1 MYVVCPEHLD
11 QAIDEF
17 VEVYEMPPDL
27 YLLDK
32 VSFTDWTAPQH
43 CDFCQRAPVYLVV

>member
-1 MYVVCPEHLD
+1 MYVVCPHHLD
-11 QAIDEF
+11 EAIDEF

-32 VSFTDWTAPQH
+32 VSFSDWSAPRH
-43 CDFCQRAPVYLVV
+43 CDFCGRAPVYLVV

>member
-1 MYVVCPEHLD
+1 MYVVCPEHLG

-17 VEVYEMPPDL
+17 IEIYEMPPDL

-32 VSFTDWTAPQH
+32 VCFTDWTAPPF
-43 CDFCQRAPVYLVV
+43 CDFCGSRPVYLVV